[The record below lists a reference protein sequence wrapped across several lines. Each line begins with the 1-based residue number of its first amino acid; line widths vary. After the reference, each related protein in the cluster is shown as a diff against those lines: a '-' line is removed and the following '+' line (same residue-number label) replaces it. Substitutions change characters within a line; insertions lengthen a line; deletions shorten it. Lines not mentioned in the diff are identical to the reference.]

1 MTAKTAKAKPAAT
14 VGRHDTAQ
22 PVATQPGTPKRPRL
36 QIAQEIIDTCR
47 RMNALGLNQ
56 GTVGN
61 ISCRLDEGHFLVTP
75 SGVAYD
81 VMRPEDVPV
90 VDWQGRW
97 FGPRRPSTE
106 WRFHRDILKARPEA
120 DVVLHTHS
128 MQSTAL
134 ACTRQGIPAFH
145 YMVAVAGGDDIR
157 CADYATF
164 STQALSDCAL
174 EALEGR
180 RACLLANHGL
190 ICLGTTLPKA
200 LAMAVEVETLAAM
213 YIRAKAAGKPHI
225 LPAEEMARIVEMF
238 RTYGTPD
245 FPDKELQR
253 AGETWTGDA

>member
-1 MTAKTAKAKPAAT
+1 MAT
-14 VGRHDTAQ
+14 KRNAVPTSHA
-22 PVATQPGTPKRPRL
+22 PKRSRL
-36 QIAQEIIDTCR
+36 ALASEIIETCK

-61 ISCRLDEGHFLVTP
+61 ISARLDTGHFLVTP
-75 SGVAYD
+75 SGIPYD

-90 VDWQGRW
+90 LDWNGHW

-106 WRFHRDILKARPEA
+106 WRFHRDILKARAEA

-128 MQSTAL
+128 MHSTAL

-164 STQALSDCAL
+164 STQELSDNAL
-174 EALEGR
+174 AALKGR

-190 ICLGTTLPKA
+190 ICLGATLPKA
-200 LAMAVEVETLAAM
+200 LGLAVEVETLAAM
-213 YIRAKAAGKPHI
+213 YIRARSVGTPHI
-225 LPAEEMARIVEMF
+225 LDAREMARIVEMF

-245 FPDKELQR
+245 FPDKDLQR
-253 AGETWTGDA
+253 GGESWPGDV